1 MTTSELGKQFDRSLE
16 VVIAE
21 MGDPTEAVYA
31 TLFERQPQLLELFVL
46 DVDGAVRGEMLVRAL
61 ETLSALAHDEGYAET
76 LLASEYIN
84 HRGIGVPEA
93 GFDDFMN
100 VLIDTFA
107 RELGARWSAEFDR
120 VWRKLATRVEQISA
134 HAERELA

>member
-16 VVIAE
+16 VVVAE

-61 ETLSALAHDEGYAET
+61 ETL
-76 LLASEYIN
+76 
-84 HRGIGVPEA
+84 
-93 GFDDFMN
+93 
-100 VLIDTFA
+100 
-107 RELGARWSAEFDR
+107 
-120 VWRKLATRVEQISA
+120 
-134 HAERELA
+134 